1 MTIRERAVYFPA
13 GRDDLFGILSSPP
26 SGEPSDLAV
35 VILGEA
41 VPGGMRGQNAVLVR
55 LARAVARA
63 GLVSF
68 RFDYHG
74 VGEST
79 GATPV
84 ARRDAPFLED
94 VDAAFDW
101 LRTQGSRRF
110 LVVGSCFGAQT
121 ALLAVPGRPEIRGV
135 GLLSCLVSADVTF
148 TPSKKVARA
157 LTVAGDQGVAV
168 LFCYG
173 RHDPDYAEFAAHPL
187 LEAGLGAE
195 SVEVEILDGHL
206 HSFLDVDLQET
217 AIETV
222 VEWVTRVVA
231 ELPEAELSEAELSE
245 AEPPD
250 QAPVTWTSA

>member
-1 MTIRERAVYFPA
+1 
-13 GRDDLFGILSSPP
+13 
-26 SGEPSDLAV
+26 
-35 VILGEA
+35 
-41 VPGGMRGQNAVLVR
+41 LVR

-63 GLVSF
+63 GHVSF

-84 ARRDAPFLED
+84 ARRDAPFLD
-94 VDAAFDW
+94 DLDAAFDW
-101 LRTQGSRRF
+101 LRTQGCRRF

-121 ALLAVPGRPEIRGV
+121 ALLAVPGRAEIRGV
-135 GLLSCLVSADVTF
+135 GLLSCLVSADVMF
-148 TPSKKVARA
+148 TPSTKVAQA

-173 RHDPDYAEFAAHPL
+173 RDDPDYAEFVAHPL
-187 LEAGLGAE
+187 LKAGLGAG

-206 HSFLDVDLQET
+206 HSFIDVDLQEK

-222 VEWVTRVVA
+222 VGWVTRVVA
-231 ELPEAELSEAELSE
+231 GLPEAGLPEAGLPEAELAEAELPS
-245 AEPPD
+245 AG
-250 QAPVTWTSA
+250 PVTWTSA